1 MIIAIQE
8 CYVPMLYMHTK
19 VWSHLIFNFESGNV
33 QKYNILI

>member
-19 VWSHLIFNFESGNV
+19 VWSHLSNFESGNV